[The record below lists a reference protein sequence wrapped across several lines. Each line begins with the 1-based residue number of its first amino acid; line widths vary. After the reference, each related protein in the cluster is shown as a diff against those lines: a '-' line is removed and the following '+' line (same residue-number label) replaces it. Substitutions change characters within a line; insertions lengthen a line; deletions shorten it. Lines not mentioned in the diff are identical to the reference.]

1 MIQSG
6 INTPLGLL
14 STTPTLGLMS
24 ESSHSHL
31 WIIDVKATSL
41 LMFHCVLNIVREE
54 LKYQELSGDRAGS
67 GTAQLLLQAKLPGL
81 FEAHRGF
88 QPDLVHLERAS
99 LLG

>member
-6 INTPLGLL
+6 INAPLGLV
-14 STTPTLGLMS
+14 STASTLGLVS

-31 WIIDVKATSL
+31 WIIDVKASSL
-41 LMFHCVLNIVREE
+41 LMLHCILNIIREE
-54 LKYQELSGDRAGS
+54 LTYQELSGDRAGS